1 MSVRKII
8 YAALSFI
15 MPVFCNIQEAAGQ
28 EINGGQT
35 VQSEENAAVP
45 RQDSL
50 LTSILTDKL
59 EEYLDVLKT
68 EPIDVQ
74 VREADFLIGS
84 CNDSLVRQTVALKIF
99 DHYLNSNIM
108 GAEAVAVH
116 LCDNWFIPGKIAM
129 RSPEELMATRIYAE
143 FNRSSLIG
151 MKAPELALKDT
162 TDADV
167 ILFPDNPANM
177 GYENPDDCRT
187 ASGQDATEAHEQ
199 GKASGKR
206 YSILYFYD
214 TDCAKCRLETVMLR
228 NTLENGNFP
237 VDIYAIYTK
246 DDRRKWMD
254 WVHGNFNI
262 DAPATTVRHLWDPD
276 FSSGFLLKYGILET
290 PAIFLISP
298 DGTIAGRRLD
308 SMALEQ
314 LLKMLLAPPAPAEYG
329 SEKSA
334 AFYGKLFGD
343 LGPETKCGD
352 VKALIN
358 HMAAKTLEDAHDTL
372 LFKQMTGDLLYW
384 LSGKRGET
392 AKCGTDYLIHSQILP
407 RHDIWNT
414 SDDSLKVVQFAEVM
428 QELLER
434 AQTGSRMPEIKVHA
448 ILKSSKGER
457 YGQYRL
463 DRLHH
468 YRTIFIF
475 HTEGC
480 NICKA
485 ELAAA
490 DSLLE
495 SGTKESR
502 STRVLLIDMDEIF
515 SSWPETAEALF
526 NAFDLTA
533 LPYITETDRNGIIIR
548 KYMTLAESGEST
560 TEPHP
565 ALKNLSDEIQH

>member
-1 MSVRKII
+1 MLRKMPARKII
-8 YAALSFI
+8 YAALSAV
-15 MPVFCNIQEAAGQ
+15 MLSFCHIQAAEGQ
-28 EINGGQT
+28 ENQAVQPGGNT
-35 VQSEENAAVP
+35 AGP

-50 LTSILTDKL
+50 LTAILTDKL

-68 EPIDVQ
+68 EPTDVQ
-74 VREADFLIGS
+74 IKEADFLISS

-116 LCDNWFIPGKIAM
+116 LCDSWFIPGKIAM
-129 RSPEELMATRIYAE
+129 RSPEELMAARIFAE

-151 MKAPELALKDT
+151 MKAPELTLKDT
-162 TDADV
+162 TDTEV
-167 ILFPDNPANM
+167 TLFP
-177 GYENPDDCRT
+177 ENQ
-187 ASGQDATEAHEQ
+187 SGT
-199 GKASGKR
+199 GNG

-228 NTLENGNFP
+228 NILENDNFP
-237 VDIYAIYTK
+237 VDLYAIYTK
-246 DDRRKWMD
+246 DDRGKWMD

-262 DAPATTVRHLWDPD
+262 DAPATTVLHLWDPD
-276 FSSGFLLKYGILET
+276 FSSGFQLKYGIIET
-290 PAIFLISP
+290 PGMFLISP

-308 SMALEQ
+308 SRALEQ
-314 LLKMLLAPPAPAEYG
+314 LLNLMLAPPAPMEYG

-334 AFYGKLFGD
+334 AFYERLFNGM
-343 LGPETKCGD
+343 GPETDCDD
-352 VKALIN
+352 VKEMVEHIAV
-358 HMAAKTLEDAHDTL
+358 KTLEDAHDTL

-384 LSGKRGET
+384 LSGKRGEA
-392 AKCGTDYLIHSQILP
+392 AKCGTEYLIRSQILP
-407 RHDIWNT
+407 HHDIWDT

-428 QELLER
+428 QELLGR
-434 AQTGSRMPEIKVHA
+434 AQTGSPMPKIKVHA
-448 ILKSSKGER
+448 TMKSSRGEK

-463 DRLHH
+463 DRLRHD
-468 YRTIFIF
+468 RTIFIF

-490 DSLLE
+490 DSLLA
-495 SGTKESR
+495 SGTRESR

-515 SSWPETAEALF
+515 SSWPETAEQLF

-533 LPYITETDRNGIIIR
+533 LPYITETDSKGIIIR
-548 KYMTLAESGEST
+548 KYMTLSGNGKAATKSRD
-560 TEPHP
+560 
-565 ALKNLSDEIQH
+565 N